1 MRIESKG
8 LEGIKVK
15 EHNGSDSVN
24 CLTPKWNYVLKNPR
38 TPS

>member
-1 MRIESKG
+1 MPREPEG

-24 CLTPKWNYVLKNPR
+24 CLTPQWKTTYKA
-38 TPS
+38 